1 MAFFQF
7 LNDFFRFCVAVR
19 RGRFTFFFLRFN
31 EGLTF
36 YSSRSYSFDCKF
48 LVNSNVFH
56 LWHCYHVPGTQNP
69 LNKCQSTETYTAWK
83 VSVFGVILVRI
94 LPHSYSVR
102 MRENADQY
110 NSEYGHFLC
119 CECCLQGFVRLCK
132 LATHLQLSRKDFKE
146 CFVSLYSL

>member
-19 RGRFTFFFLRFN
+19 RGRFTFLFPRCN

-36 YSSRSYSFDCKF
+36 YSSRSFSFDCKF
-48 LVNSNVFH
+48 LVNFHVFH
-56 LWHCYHVPGTQNP
+56 LWHCYHVPGTQNS
-69 LNKCQSTETYTAWK
+69 LKKCQSTETYTAWK
-83 VSVFGVILVRI
+83 VSVFGVILMRI
-94 LPHSYSVR
+94 LAHSYSVR

-119 CECCLQGFVRLCK
+119 SVTQRFYKFFSSV
-132 LATHLQLSRKDFKE
+132 F
-146 CFVSLYSL
+146 CFYIQIFQISNFNLLMI